1 MTTEDLIVSIPMFMV
16 PDRAH
21 QYPSGSRSYSDA
33 APMPFRPEHYKN
45 SPGSVRYRLNV
56 NYKAGPYKDVSP
68 LSAYVNDQPFN
79 LPSVDASTD
88 KYTSV
93 DPDCTQDDHA
103 FEVVTD
109 AFVKSSKARSAAMKD
124 SVNLTDDQMAH
135 KVGALPLTKIC
146 RARLI
151 IQSPLLRK
159 ALGLVIRYYP
169 DNIWISDPSR
179 AATISE
185 PYSVLFH
192 HYREI
197 EDFISRESNKISSLE
212 NDDAATQIDREKTV
226 RDMALLLNFLKP
238 TYESTIVPTAD
249 LLTKDAP
256 MVAFDMLWYLF
267 RPGTDVWFQ
276 GTEDVYM
283 AVVHRVEHK
292 RDHEQQKWSSTRYS
306 EAKLHL
312 WCLDTDGN
320 RVARISL
327 THVFARYTGQVEVT
341 SLAVCPVSYWDATD
355 QGARRRS
362 TLAKSQLLVEAIR
375 EGSLH
380 VHYDKPNDTNGVVS

>member
-185 PYSVLFH
+185 PYSVLFPSL
-192 HYREI
+192 
-197 EDFISRESNKISSLE
+197 SR
-212 NDDAATQIDREKTV
+212 DR
-226 RDMALLLNFLKP
+226 RF
-238 TYESTIVPTAD
+238 Y
-249 LLTKDAP
+249 LT
-256 MVAFDMLWYLF
+256 
-267 RPGTDVWFQ
+267 
-276 GTEDVYM
+276 
-283 AVVHRVEHK
+283 RV
-292 RDHEQQKWSSTRYS
+292 
-306 EAKLHL
+306 
-312 WCLDTDGN
+312 
-320 RVARISL
+320 
-327 THVFARYTGQVEVT
+327 
-341 SLAVCPVSYWDATD
+341 
-355 QGARRRS
+355 
-362 TLAKSQLLVEAIR
+362 
-375 EGSLH
+375 
-380 VHYDKPNDTNGVVS
+380 